1 MGSEPGY
8 FPGVVVIGVAATM
21 LVDLWSLFL
30 KRILSIPSL
39 SYCLVGRWFLHMPKG
54 TFMHANI
61 AAAGKKR
68 WECTVGWIVH
78 YATGLV
84 FAIGFVSLVSDDW
97 IARPAPLSALL
108 FGIGT
113 VLFPFL
119 VMQPSFGLGLAAA
132 KSPDPTK
139 VRLKSLMTHFV
150 FGAGLYLSAVAWNHV
165 PGGST

>member
-1 MGSEPGY
+1 MGSESGY

-68 WECTVGWIVH
+68 LECTVGWIVH

-132 KSPDPTK
+132 KSPDPTT
-139 VRLKSLMTHFV
+139 VRFKSLMTHFV
-150 FGAGLYLSAVAWNHV
+150 FGAGLYLSAVAWNLV